1 MEKCPALVCEPELSC
16 ILECVWSRQV
26 DTRNHNTVC
35 LRSNVFQRIKSRGFC
50 FSGIYQKRKPLRDG
64 SVFLELIRN
73 LRAHKH
79 LRTFLET
86 TRLVGSHAL
95 KNILWWVRSQYNAVY
110 WCKNKKYGGLDFIC
124 RQYLGGRGWK
134 IRGLGGCQP
143 KEKSFQRRSNL
154 LHFDWFWKV
163 MKTNLFI
170 FGKTCTEESFTIGA
184 GHRSVQ
190 GAQTS

>member
-35 LRSNVFQRIKSRGFC
+35 LRSNVFQRIESRGFC

-86 TRLVGSHAL
+86 TRLVGSHAF
-95 KNILWWVRSQYNAVY
+95 KNILRWVCSEVNIMRCIGVKMRFSYY
-110 WCKNKKYGGLDFIC
+110 
-124 RQYLGGRGWK
+124 
-134 IRGLGGCQP
+134 
-143 KEKSFQRRSNL
+143 L
-154 LHFDWFWKV
+154 LHFDRFWKV
-163 MKTNLFI
+163 METNLFI
-170 FGKTCTEESFTIGA
+170 FGKMCTEESFTIGA
-184 GHRSVQ
+184 GHRSAR
-190 GAQTS
+190 GAQISETSYKTKAFTLVLKNDYKMCKKYRSFSKN